1 MLIGIEFSELGRR
14 SKVLLVVSGVLVA
27 IGLALYWWQ
36 PDPPERLMRI
46 GLLAVLALG
55 AYWLSFLSDF
65 RGRLTRPQ
73 IFVAT
78 ALGLLPWLLVLAL
91 ALFHPQWILALMRNP
106 V

>member
-14 SKVLLVVSGVLVA
+14 SKVLLLVSGALVA

-36 PDPPERLMRI
+36 PEPPERLLRI
-46 GLLAVLALG
+46 GLLSVLALG

-78 ALGLLPWLLVLAL
+78 ALGLLPWLLVLVLAL
-91 ALFHPQWILALMRNP
+91 AYPQWILALMRSTG
-106 V
+106 

>member
-14 SKVLLVVSGVLVA
+14 SKVLLIVSGVLLA

-36 PDPPERLMRI
+36 PDPPQRLMRI
-46 GLLAVLALG
+46 GLLSVLMLG

-65 RGRLTRPQ
+65 RGRLTRMQ
-73 IFVAT
+73 ILLAS
-78 ALGLLPWLLVLAL
+78 ALGLLPWLMMLAIGLLYPHWLLAL
-91 ALFHPQWILALMRNP
+91 LRPA